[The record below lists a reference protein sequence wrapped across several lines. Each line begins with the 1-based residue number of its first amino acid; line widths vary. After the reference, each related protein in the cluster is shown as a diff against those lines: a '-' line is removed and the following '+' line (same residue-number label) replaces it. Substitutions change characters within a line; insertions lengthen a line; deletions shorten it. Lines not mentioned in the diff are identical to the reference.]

1 MNDLDL
7 NKFKNKTLQKRKENN
22 RFFNQLK
29 TKKSKYLNNEI
40 NRLHTEVFEKINCL
54 ECANCCKTIPPI
66 ITNRDITRISK
77 HLKIKE
83 SKFIEQYIKKDEDGD
98 FVFSQTPCVFLE
110 DNNYCSIYEIR
121 PKACREYPHTD
132 SKKISL
138 GLMKKN
144 ISVCPAV
151 FEIVEELKI
160 T

>member
-1 MNDLDL
+1 
-7 NKFKNKTLQKRKENN
+7 
-22 RFFNQLK
+22 
-29 TKKSKYLNNEI
+29 
-40 NRLHTEVFEKINCL
+40 
-54 ECANCCKTIPPI
+54 
-66 ITNRDITRISK
+66 
-77 HLKIKE
+77 
-83 SKFIEQYIKKDEDGD
+83 

-160 T
+160 P